1 MTDFRIVIPARYES
15 TRLPGKVLLELA
27 GKPMIQHVWQRATE
41 SGAAKVIVATDN
53 ERVAQTAR
61 GFGAEVCMTSA
72 DCESGTDRVAEV
84 CRTLGWDDAAP
95 VVNVQGDA
103 PLIPP
108 RSIRAV
114 AGLLEEYPAAD
125 MSTLCVP
132 CATEVDYQDPNIVKV
147 VFSHQGRALYFS
159 RAPIPSHGHSQTGD
173 GGSFGFRHLGLYGYR
188 VGALLKLSSTE
199 PCALELTERL
209 EQLRALWLDMDI
221 RIAVDEAALAPDVD
235 TPEDVAKVEALLRE
249 YSD

>member
-15 TRLPGKVLLELA
+15 TRLPGKVLLDLA
-27 GKPMIQHVWQRATE
+27 GKPMIQHVWQRASE
-41 SGAAKVIVATDN
+41 SGAATIIVATDN
-53 ERVAQTAR
+53 ERVAEAAR
-61 GFGAEVCMTSA
+61 GFGAEVCMTSP

-84 CRTLGWDDAAP
+84 CRSLNWDDSVP

-108 RSIRAV
+108 ESIRTV
-114 AGLLEEYPAAD
+114 ASLLERYPAAD
-125 MSTLCVP
+125 MSTVCVP
-132 CATEVDYQDPNIVKV
+132 CSNEEDYLDPNVVKV
-147 VFSHQGRALYFS
+147 VFDKHERALYFS

-188 VGALLKLSSTE
+188 TGALLKLSSTE

-209 EQLRALWLDMDI
+209 EQLRALWLGMDI

-235 TPEDVAKVEALLRE
+235 TPDDVAKVEALLRE
-249 YSD
+249 YDD